1 MDKMDAVVF
10 FNGMG
15 DERETWEL
23 HTGGQLSQR
32 FIEGTP
38 AGLFANTCV

>member
-1 MDKMDAVVF
+1 MDAVVF

-15 DERETWEL
+15 DEREIWEL

-32 FIEGTP
+32 FIEGTLP
-38 AGLFANTCV
+38 SVLAILHFPP